1 MQRRQPRVD
10 IENAQLAPLQMLL
23 HDHLRESR
31 NAGAIP
37 DQPRD
42 RGERVGIDDADRARM
57 ATTGA
62 SISFCATSNLFL
74 GSGLFDLD
82 AAREAGVTVGI
93 GSDVGGGTALS
104 LLRTLNES
112 YKVLQMRGQ
121 RLPALQGFYL
131 ITLGGARALAL
142 DAHIGNFEPGKEADF
157 VVLDPESTPLRRR
170 RNRVARDFEERLFML
185 MMLGDDR
192 AVHATYVMGEPA
204 YRATG

>member
-1 MQRRQPRVD
+1 M
-10 IENAQLAPLQMLL
+10 
-23 HDHLRESR
+23 
-31 NAGAIP
+31 
-37 DQPRD
+37 
-42 RGERVGIDDADRARM
+42 
-57 ATTGA
+57 
-62 SISFCATSNLFL
+62 SFCATSNLFL

-131 ITLGGARALAL
+131 ITLGGARALA
-142 DAHIGNFEPGKEADF
+142 
-157 VVLDPESTPLRRR
+157 
-170 RNRVARDFEERLFML
+170 RVARDFEERLFML